1 MNLAQEIYNTLE
13 KHCGGDIRNVRGA
26 TEQSLK
32 NMKDGKHSPKLSTI
46 SKIFKANNV
55 PAELVITV
63 EIEGKKGKT
72 KFKL

>member
-13 KHCGGDIRNVRGA
+13 KHCGDIRNVRGA

-46 SKIFKANNV
+46 AKIFEANNI
-55 PAELVITV
+55 PAELVVTV
-63 EIEGKKGKT
+63 DIDGKRGKT
-72 KFKL
+72 RFKL